1 MIQNLVTAYFIG
13 AKILKQEL
21 NMGRL
26 ERNNKGSCKADLRAE
41 AAATE
46 ALSVVVGKGQAAV
59 CCEATQK
66 IVKAVTLVML

>member
-1 MIQNLVTAYFIG
+1 
-13 AKILKQEL
+13 
-21 NMGRL
+21 MGRL